1 MWECLIAVLV
11 TQSAGSS
18 YNPQVI
24 IPGIGRRCRY
34 AWPATGSPS
43 YLTNSSSHLVSHQPL
58 IINWFLPS
66 TFEDHL
72 IIKSPTSDDHQNL
85 MTKLWPSLPQLTRL
99 LSDHLGWSSTRT
111 TLRYV
116 KLSTSFSHYFQH
128 NFLMTIILILFHP
141 RYNLRQEWLGSSWTS
156 PKKPVEALF
165 PIVSIAMQWIVS
177 IATAIRSLTHL
188 VIVLSLADLR
198 GLQVC
203 LYSSDAVPINLN
215 AIWPSERPIEGMC
228 LSSTS
233 VLKVAWMGLDGSLG
247 LLLTLPPTSRIWTT
261 FRDETSIW
269 KFYRLFFDQPFF
281 H

>member
-1 MWECLIAVLV
+1 
-11 TQSAGSS
+11 
-18 YNPQVI
+18 
-24 IPGIGRRCRY
+24 
-34 AWPATGSPS
+34 
-43 YLTNSSSHLVSHQPL
+43 
-58 IINWFLPS
+58 
-66 TFEDHL
+66 
-72 IIKSPTSDDHQNL
+72 

-141 RYNLRQEWLGSSWTS
+141 RYNLRQGWLGSSWTS

-165 PIVSIAMQWIVS
+165 SIVSIAMQWIVS
-177 IATAIRSLTHL
+177 IATAIHSLTHS

-261 FRDETSIW
+261 FLWETRPAYENFTDFSLINLSFINVSFQLSIYSISLSLCSLLSKMCVCKKGQSCVLGPSKW
-269 KFYRLFFDQPFF
+269 MKIGTACMHPSPTMGF
-281 H
+281 

>member
-1 MWECLIAVLV
+1 MLYHW
-11 TQSAGSS
+11 
-18 YNPQVI
+18 
-24 IPGIGRRCRY
+24 Y

-43 YLTNSSSHLVSHQPL
+43 YLTNSSSHLASHQPL

-72 IIKSPTSDDHQNL
+72 IIKSPTSDDHMVICWPSSDDHQNL

-141 RYNLRQEWLGSSWTS
+141 RYNLRRGWLGSSWTS

-165 PIVSIAMQWIVS
+165 SIVPLQCNG
-177 IATAIRSLTHL
+177 
-188 VIVLSLADLR
+188 LS
-198 GLQVC
+198 Q
-203 LYSSDAVPINLN
+203 
-215 AIWPSERPIEGMC
+215 
-228 LSSTS
+228 
-233 VLKVAWMGLDGSLG
+233 
-247 LLLTLPPTSRIWTT
+247 LL
-261 FRDETSIW
+261 
-269 KFYRLFFDQPFF
+269 QPFIRWPTRW
-281 H
+281 